1 MPQSLDDILL
11 IGIDGGAT
19 EVKAH
24 QVDWSGPTSSERTD
38 AADDRLEVL
47 PRGQSGM
54 GRFRLGEAAASRKYE
69 HLPGFAPVRVPS
81 QFAQRDAGRIDLTDG
96 EREEGGR
103 WVEAAVETVVE
114 VCVQAGRRRA
124 LIGMGMPGLKT
135 ADGRGIEVINNGP
148 RIPDFL
154 SQFEMRLAARDIK
167 LAGPVAALGSDAD
180 YCGLGE
186 MHAESGL
193 LRDVENAYYAGAGTG
208 VADAMKL
215 AGRLVPFDA
224 AKPWIQKSWQ
234 FPSAIGPT
242 FEKLISAQSLNAIYH
257 NLSPNRADAFPESDA
272 VAGYPVAV
280 ATMRMAAVVLSELLL
295 ERLETIARG
304 RATLAHRGKAY
315 LELETTHPYLGTRIQ
330 RLILGQRLGAIFA
343 DPRYQAVFADPLR
356 ACLAA
361 MIGQTG
367 DEELIAH
374 ALESGSLK
382 PGWVQGSTLRA
393 APAIGAAVAAVA
405 AWKEA

>member
-1 MPQSLDDILL
+1 MPQTLDDILL

-24 QVDWSGPTSSERTD
+24 QVDWSGPTSSERARTTD
-38 AADDRLEVL
+38 GPKQDLLWLKVRADVGAEVVPKVCVIHYQTAEGDR
-47 PRGQSGM
+47 
-54 GRFRLGEAAASRKYE
+54 GR
-69 HLPGFAPVRVPS
+69 VTS

-114 VCVQAGRRRA
+114 VCAQAGRRRA

-154 SQFEMRLAARDIK
+154 SQFEMRLAAREID
-167 LAGPVAALGSDAD
+167 LAGPVAVLGSDAD

-257 NLSPNRADAFPESDA
+257 NLSPKA
-272 VAGYPVAV
+272 VTP
-280 ATMRMAAVVLSELLL
+280 TWPSK
-295 ERLETIARG
+295 TI
-304 RATLAHRGKAY
+304 L
-315 LELETTHPYLGTRIQ
+315 
-330 RLILGQRLGAIFA
+330 
-343 DPRYQAVFADPLR
+343 
-356 ACLAA
+356 
-361 MIGQTG
+361 
-367 DEELIAH
+367 
-374 ALESGSLK
+374 
-382 PGWVQGSTLRA
+382 
-393 APAIGAAVAAVA
+393 
-405 AWKEA
+405 